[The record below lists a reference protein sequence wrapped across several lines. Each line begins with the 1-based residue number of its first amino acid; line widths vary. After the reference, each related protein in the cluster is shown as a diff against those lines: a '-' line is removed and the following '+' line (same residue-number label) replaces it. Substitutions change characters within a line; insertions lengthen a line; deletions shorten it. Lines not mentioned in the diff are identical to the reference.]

1 MGFED
6 FFIDVR
12 SLPEGVHGFCQ
23 LLTVGC
29 LYSYILYYASN
40 LISDGS
46 ELLLLVPSLAG
57 LVGSVVLPILGAVPD
72 GCIVLFS
79 GLGPNAQEE
88 LSVGV
93 GALAGSTIM
102 LLTVPWF
109 LSILGGR
116 VDITPDGLCAY
127 KAKPKLTDL
136 SLLEAENWLLS
147 GVTIS
152 PKIKKVSNYMLITAC
167 SYLIIQI
174 PGLFYVMSS
183 PAAQAKGEAMWATLG
198 MITCL
203 GFFGYYLYHQYSCK
217 DDKNEKHNATRED
230 LLIKA
235 IYKGDVTLLG
245 VMVEEIKRISIIN
258 RTNIIKREYQS
269 ISAATSPISPVVAS
283 YNSILSDDCKST
295 LRKVIRPFFKRY
307 DKDGNGTLDSLE
319 LVAVFN
325 DMGEYLTKDQLNK
338 VFKGKSAI
346 DLDDFVSG
354 VFEYISTH
362 EDLIKRGELAS
373 PNSAS
378 KKLYQD
384 ENGGIPV
391 TPETMNTSFRTI
403 EDKGDKSDEEDE
415 EDEDDPEMPE
425 ELREL
430 SPQDQMSR
438 VMKMSLYKMGLG
450 TLLVLLFSDPM
461 VSVLSEVGRRTGIS
475 SFYISFVFAPLA
487 SNASEVIASY
497 NYALKKTSHSMEIA
511 LSTLEGAAIMN
522 NTFCLGIFMFLI
534 YSQSLSWE
542 YFSET
547 SSIIFVQ
554 VVMWFMA
561 HKKKHTFKDALL
573 ILALYPLS
581 LLIVACFTWMGLD

>member
-1 MGFED
+1 MGLED
-6 FFIDVR
+6 FFIDV
-12 SLPEGVHGFCQ
+12 SGLPEGVHGFFQ

-29 LYSYILYYASN
+29 VYSYILFYASN

-116 VDITPDGLCAY
+116 VDITVDGLCAY
-127 KAKPKLTDL
+127 KAKSKLTEL
-136 SLLEAENWLLS
+136 SLLEPENWLLS
-147 GVTIS
+147 GVSIS

-167 SYLIIQI
+167 SYLLIQI
-174 PGLFYVMSS
+174 PGLFYVTSS

-198 MITCL
+198 MITCF
-203 GFFGYYLYHQYSCK
+203 GFFSYYLYQQYSCK

-230 LLIKA
+230 LLVKA

-258 RTNIIKREYQS
+258 RTNIINREYQN

-283 YNSILSDDCKST
+283 YNSILSDECKST

-307 DKDGNGTLDSLE
+307 DKDFNGTLDASE

-325 DMGEYLTKDQLNK
+325 DMGEYLSKDQLNK

-362 EDLIKRGELAS
+362 EDLIKRGEIGS
-373 PNSAS
+373 PNSSS
-378 KKLYQD
+378 KKLYQEED
-384 ENGGIPV
+384 GGIPA
-391 TPETMNTSFRTI
+391 TSETASASFRTI
-403 EDKGDKSDEEDE
+403 EGDKSSEDDEE
-415 EDEDDPEMPE
+415 EDEDEPEMPD

-430 SPQDQMSR
+430 SPQDQMNR
-438 VMKMSLYKMGLG
+438 VMNMSLYKMALG
-450 TLLVLLFSDPM
+450 TLLVILFSDPM
-461 VSVLSEVGRRTGIS
+461 VSVLSEVGKRTGIS
-475 SFYISFVFAPLA
+475 SFYISFIFAPLA

-497 NYALKKTSHSMEIA
+497 NYSLKKTSHSMEIA
-511 LSTLEGAAIMN
+511 LSTLGGAGIMN

-554 VVMWFMA
+554 VIMWYMA
-561 HKKKHTFKDALL
+561 HKKKHTFKDALF

-581 LLIVACFTWMGLD
+581 LFIVACFNWMGLD

>member
-1 MGFED
+1 LED

-12 SLPEGVHGFCQ
+12 GLPDGIHGFCQ

-29 LYSYILYYASN
+29 VYSYILYYASN

-116 VDITPDGLCAY
+116 VDIAADGSCAY
-127 KAKPKLTDL
+127 KAKPKLTEH
-136 SLLEAENWLLS
+136 SLFEHDNWLLS
-147 GVTIS
+147 GVSIS
-152 PKIKKVSNYMLITAC
+152 PKIRKVSNYMLITAC
-167 SYLIIQI
+167 SYLIIQV

-183 PAAQAKGEAMWATLG
+183 PAAQAKGEAMWATVG
-198 MITCL
+198 MIVCL
-203 GFFGYYLYHQYSCK
+203 GFFGYYLYQQYLCK

-230 LLIKA
+230 LLVKA
-235 IYKGDVTLLG
+235 ICNGDVTLLG

-258 RTNIIKREYQS
+258 RTNIINREYQS
-269 ISAATSPISPVVAS
+269 LSAATSPIAPVVAS
-283 YNSILSDDCKST
+283 YNTLLSEECKAI
-295 LRKVIRPFFKRY
+295 LRKVVKPFFKRY
-307 DKDGNGTLDSLE
+307 DKDSNGTLDSLE
-319 LVAVFN
+319 LVAVFY
-325 DMGEYLTKDQLNK
+325 DMGEYLTKEQLNK
-338 VFKGKSAI
+338 VFKGKNDI
-346 DLDDFVSG
+346 DLDDFVTG

-362 EDLIKRGELAS
+362 EDLIKRGESAS
-373 PNSAS
+373 P
-378 KKLYQD
+378 KKLYQ
-384 ENGGIPV
+384 EESGGISASSEANS
-391 TPETMNTSFRTI
+391 TFRTI
-403 EDKGDKSDEEDE
+403 EDKVEKSDDEDDD
-415 EDEDDPEMPE
+415 EDEDEPEMPD

-438 VMKMSLYKMGLG
+438 VMNMSLYKMALG
-450 TLLVLLFSDPM
+450 TFLILLFSDPM

-522 NTFCLGIFMFLI
+522 NTFCLSIFMFLI
-534 YSQSLSWE
+534 YSQGLSWE

-554 VVMWFMA
+554 VVMWCMA
-561 HKKKHTFKDALL
+561 HKKKHTFKDALV

-581 LLIVACFTWMGLD
+581 LLIVACCTWMGLD